1 MAELSRR
8 KMLTT
13 GSALGALGAL
23 GLASPAHARSL
34 VNWTWAPSGSV
45 AGSGVGGDPRW
56 VWDEE
61 ADPLVASLLDRGDVP
76 KVNQLLWNWERND
89 QPLPDG
95 LPKDLRAFMERARQL
110 PPWVDERKLAT
121 AAEFNKSRGIYLN
134 LLNGVGGGM
143 LSTAIPKE
151 ARAVYYSK
159 GGADME
165 DRVAKTSILGFSVG
179 SLNAY
184 RPEGSCVVEAVK
196 TRLVHAAVRHLLQ
209 QSSHWP
215 DEIPISQNDM
225 LVTWHTLPT
234 FAMRKMR
241 EWRVPIS
248 TADSAAYLHVWQ
260 VTAHM
265 LGIKDEY
272 IPATWDAA
280 EAQSAQILPPAMGP
294 TREGVELTDILLG
307 QLAEQTSPGSVSRP
321 LCNALAR
328 YLVGDEVADWDGI
341 AREPFWGPVVAGA
354 WPALAKFREGLIP
367 LPLVP
372 ETAWVVDEAAR
383 RYILFYLTKGRET
396 KIDIPVVN
404 RPDQRW
410 TSTRGRPS
418 ADEHQ

>member
-8 KMLTT
+8 KMLIS
-13 GSALGALGAL
+13 GGALGAL
-23 GLASPAHARSL
+23 GTLGMAFPARAMP
-34 VNWTWAPSGSV
+34 WTWAPGGSV
-45 AGSGVGGDPRW
+45 AGAGAGADPRW

-61 ADPLVASLLDRGDVP
+61 ADPLVASLIDRGAVP
-76 KVNQLLWNWERND
+76 EVNRLLWDWNRND
-89 QPLPDG
+89 QPLPEG
-95 LPKDLRAFMERARQL
+95 LPADLRDFMEEARRL
-110 PPWVDERKLAT
+110 PSWADHGKLNT
-121 AAEFNKSRGIYLN
+121 AAEFNKSRGLYLN

-165 DRVAKTSILGFSVG
+165 DRVAKTSILGFAVG

-184 RPEGSCVVEAVK
+184 RPDGSCAVEAVK

-209 QSSHWP
+209 KSPHWTG
-215 DEIPISQNDM
+215 DIPISQEDM

-234 FAMRKMR
+234 FAMRRML
-241 EWRVPIS
+241 EWKVPV
-248 TADSAAYLHVWQ
+248 TAAESEAYLHVWQ

-280 EAQSAQILPPAMGP
+280 DAQSDQILPRNMGP
-294 TREGVELTDILLG
+294 TPEGVKLTDILLD
-307 QLAEQTSPGSVSRP
+307 QLAEQTSLGTRASRS

-328 YLVGDEVADWDGI
+328 YLVGDQVADWDGI
-341 AREPFWGPVVAGA
+341 EREPVWDRVIPAA
-354 WPALAKFREGLIP
+354 WPKLVKFREGLIP

-372 ETAWVVDEAAR
+372 ETAWVIDEAAR
-383 RYILFYLTKGRET
+383 RYIMLYLTKAKET
-396 KIDIPVVN
+396 KIEIPTTN
-404 RPDQRW
+404 RPD
-410 TSTRGRPS
+410 PS
-418 ADEHQ
+418 